1 MNLVALGERCG
12 IETDQLRRLIELAKH
27 ASSRAYAP
35 YSKFHVGASLLIQ
48 PSGEM
53 VDGCN
58 VENASY
64 GMTICAERTAI
75 VKAISMGLREG
86 FHTIAIYS

>member
-1 MNLVALGERCG
+1 MNLGALSERCG
-12 IETDQLRRLIELAKH
+12 LETDELRRLIESAKQ

-35 YSKFHVGASLLIQ
+35 YSKFRVGASLLIQ

-53 VDGCN
+53 IDGCN

-75 VKAISMGLREG
+75 AKAVSMGLREG
-86 FHTIAIYS
+86 FRTIAIYS